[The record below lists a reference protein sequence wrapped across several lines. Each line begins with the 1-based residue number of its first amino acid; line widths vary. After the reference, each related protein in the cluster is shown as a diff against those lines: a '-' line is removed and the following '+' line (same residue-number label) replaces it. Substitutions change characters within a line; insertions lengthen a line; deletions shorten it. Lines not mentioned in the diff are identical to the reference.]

1 MKKTPRTVCL
11 AFTVIFTL
19 LSTALAD
26 PSTGGGPGLTP
37 LATAPVTGK

>member
-26 PSTGGGPGLTP
+26 PSTGGPGLTP